1 MKLLATRLDGRA
13 VSKKILADLKQTIA
27 ELAQQD
33 VTPTLAVVLVGSNP
47 ASEVYV
53 RNKQR
58 RAEDI
63 GVRSLMFRMP
73 EATTQADLLA
83 KVAELNHDPDID
95 AILVQLPLPAGLD
108 EQAVIDA
115 IDPDKDVDGFS
126 PVSVGRLWANEP
138 TVVAST
144 PYGIMAL
151 LDAYD
156 IDVAGKRV
164 VIIGRSNIVGRPL
177 AGLMVNHDATV
188 TIAHSK
194 TRDLKQ
200 LAKEADILV
209 VAVGVPHFIGAD
221 ALKPGAVVI
230 DVGFSRGADGK
241 LLGDVDEGAVAPIA
255 SAITPVP
262 GGVGPMTI
270 ASLMAQTVTLAKRR
284 ANG

>member
-1 MKLLATRLDGRA
+1 MATRLDGRA

>member
-1 MKLLATRLDGRA
+1 MATRLDGGV

-221 ALKPGAVVI
+221 AVKPGAVVI
-230 DVGFSRGADGK
+230 DVGISRGADGK
-241 LLGDVDEGAVAPIA
+241 LLGDVDEAAVAPIA

>member
-1 MKLLATRLDGRA
+1 
-13 VSKKILADLKQTIA
+13 
-27 ELAQQD
+27 
-33 VTPTLAVVLVGSNP
+33 
-47 ASEVYV
+47 
-53 RNKQR
+53 
-58 RAEDI
+58 
-63 GVRSLMFRMP
+63 
-73 EATTQADLLA
+73 
-83 KVAELNHDPDID
+83 HDPDID

-194 TRDLKQ
+194 TRYLKQ

-221 ALKPGAVVI
+221 AVKPGAVVI
-230 DVGFSRGADGK
+230 DVGISRGADGK
-241 LLGDVDEGAVAPIA
+241 VLGDVDEAAVAPIA

>member
-1 MKLLATRLDGRA
+1 MATRLDGRA

-73 EATTQADLLA
+73 ETTTQADLLA

-221 ALKPGAVVI
+221 AVKPGAVVI
-230 DVGFSRGADGK
+230 DVGISRGADGK
-241 LLGDVDEGAVAPIA
+241 LLGDVDEAAVAPIA

>member
-1 MKLLATRLDGRA
+1 MATRLDGRA

-27 ELAQQD
+27 ELAQHD
-33 VTPTLAVVLVGSNP
+33 VMPTLAVVLVGSNP

-151 LDAYD
+151 LEAYD

-209 VAVGVPHFIGAD
+209 VAVGVPHFVGAD
-221 ALKPGAVVI
+221 AVKPGAVVI
-230 DVGFSRGADGK
+230 DVGISRGADGK
-241 LLGDVDEGAVAPIA
+241 LLGDVDEAAVAPIA

>member
-1 MKLLATRLDGRA
+1 MATRLDGRA

-95 AILVQLPLPAGLD
+95 AILVQLPLPSGLD

-221 ALKPGAVVI
+221 AVKPGAVVI
-230 DVGFSRGADGK
+230 DVGISRGADGK
-241 LLGDVDEGAVAPIA
+241 LLGDVDEAAVAPIA

>member
-1 MKLLATRLDGRA
+1 
-13 VSKKILADLKQTIA
+13 
-27 ELAQQD
+27 
-33 VTPTLAVVLVGSNP
+33 
-47 ASEVYV
+47 
-53 RNKQR
+53 
-58 RAEDI
+58 
-63 GVRSLMFRMP
+63 
-73 EATTQADLLA
+73 
-83 KVAELNHDPDID
+83 
-95 AILVQLPLPAGLD
+95 
-108 EQAVIDA
+108 
-115 IDPDKDVDGFS
+115 
-126 PVSVGRLWANEP
+126 
-138 TVVAST
+138 VAST

-221 ALKPGAVVI
+221 AVKPGAVVI
-230 DVGFSRGADGK
+230 DVGISRGADGK
-241 LLGDVDEGAVAPIA
+241 LLGDVDEAAVAPIA

>member
-1 MKLLATRLDGRA
+1 MATRLDGRV
-13 VSKKILADLKQTIA
+13 VSKKILGELKQTVA
-27 ELAQQD
+27 KLAQQD
-33 VTPTLAVVLVGSNP
+33 VTPTLAVVLVGSDP

-58 RAEDI
+58 RAEEI
-63 GVRSLMFRMP
+63 GVRSLMYRLP
-73 EATTQADLLA
+73 EDTSQMTLLA
-83 KVAELNHDPDID
+83 KVAELNQDPDVD

-108 EQAVIDA
+108 ERAVIDA

-126 PVSVGRLWANEP
+126 PVSVGRLWTNEP

-156 IDVAGKRV
+156 IDVAGQRV
-164 VIIGRSNIVGRPL
+164 VIVGRSNIVGRPL

-194 TRDLKQ
+194 TRNLKQ
-200 LAKEADILV
+200 LTREADILV
-209 VAVGVPHFIGAD
+209 VAVGRPHFIGAD
-221 ALKPGAVVI
+221 AVKPGATVI
-230 DVGFSRGADGK
+230 DVGISRGADGK
-241 LLGDVDEGAVAPIA
+241 LYGDVDDDTVAPIA
-255 SAITPVP
+255 GALTPVP

-284 ANG
+284 LHG

>member
-1 MKLLATRLDGRA
+1 LATRLDGRA

-115 IDPDKDVDGFS
+115 IGPDKDVDGFS

-221 ALKPGAVVI
+221 AVKPGAVVI
-230 DVGFSRGADGK
+230 DVGISRGADGK
-241 LLGDVDEGAVAPIA
+241 LLGDVDEAAVAPIA

>member
-1 MKLLATRLDGRA
+1 MATRLDGRV

-200 LAKEADILV
+200 LAKEAAILV

-221 ALKPGAVVI
+221 AVKPGAVVI
-230 DVGFSRGADGK
+230 DVGISRGADGK
-241 LLGDVDEGAVAPIA
+241 LLGDVDEAAVAPIA

>member
-1 MKLLATRLDGRA
+1 MATRLDGRA

-95 AILVQLPLPAGLD
+95 AILVQLPLPARLD

-209 VAVGVPHFIGAD
+209 VAVGVPHFVGAD
-221 ALKPGAVVI
+221 AVKPGAVVI
-230 DVGFSRGADGK
+230 DVGISRGADGK
-241 LLGDVDEGAVAPIA
+241 LLGDVDEAAVAPIA

>member
-1 MKLLATRLDGRA
+1 MATRLDGRA

-95 AILVQLPLPAGLD
+95 AI
-108 EQAVIDA
+108 
-115 IDPDKDVDGFS
+115 
-126 PVSVGRLWANEP
+126 PVRVGRLWANEP

-221 ALKPGAVVI
+221 AVKPGAVVI
-230 DVGFSRGADGK
+230 DVGISRGADGK
-241 LLGDVDEGAVAPIA
+241 LLGDVDEAAVAPIA

>member
-1 MKLLATRLDGRA
+1 MATRLDGRA

-126 PVSVGRLWANEP
+126 PVSVGQLWANEP

-209 VAVGVPHFIGAD
+209 VAVGVPHFVGAD
-221 ALKPGAVVI
+221 AVKPGAVVI
-230 DVGFSRGADGK
+230 DVGISRGADGK
-241 LLGDVDEGAVAPIA
+241 LLGDVDEAAVAPIA

>member
-1 MKLLATRLDGRA
+1 MATRLDGRA

-73 EATTQADLLA
+73 EATRQADLLA
-83 KVAELNHDPDID
+83 KIAELNHDPDID

-126 PVSVGRLWANEP
+126 PISVGRLWANEP

-221 ALKPGAVVI
+221 AVKPGAVVI
-230 DVGFSRGADGK
+230 DVGISRGADGK
-241 LLGDVDEGAVAPIA
+241 LLGDVDEAAVAPIA

>member
-1 MKLLATRLDGRA
+1 MATRLDGRA

-27 ELAQQD
+27 ELAQHD
-33 VTPTLAVVLVGSNP
+33 VMPTLAVVLVGSNP

-221 ALKPGAVVI
+221 AVKPGAVVI
-230 DVGFSRGADGK
+230 DVGISRGADGK
-241 LLGDVDEGAVAPIA
+241 VLGDVDEAAVAPIA

>member
-1 MKLLATRLDGRA
+1 MATRLDGRA

-63 GVRSLMFRMP
+63 GVRSLMFQMP

-221 ALKPGAVVI
+221 AVKPGAVVI
-230 DVGFSRGADGK
+230 DVGISRGADGK
-241 LLGDVDEGAVAPIA
+241 LLGDVDEAAVAPIA

>member
-1 MKLLATRLDGRA
+1 MATRLDGRA

-27 ELAQQD
+27 ELAQHD
-33 VTPTLAVVLVGSNP
+33 VMPTLAVVLVGSNP

-95 AILVQLPLPAGLD
+95 AILVQLPLPSGLD

-221 ALKPGAVVI
+221 AVKPGAVVI
-230 DVGFSRGADGK
+230 DVGISRGADGK
-241 LLGDVDEGAVAPIA
+241 LLGDVDEAAVAPIA

>member
-1 MKLLATRLDGRA
+1 MATRLDGRA
-13 VSKKILADLKQTIA
+13 VSKKILADLEQTIA

-221 ALKPGAVVI
+221 AVKPGAVVI
-230 DVGFSRGADGK
+230 DVGISRGADGK
-241 LLGDVDEGAVAPIA
+241 LLGDVDEAAVAPIA

>member
-1 MKLLATRLDGRA
+1 
-13 VSKKILADLKQTIA
+13 KKILADLKQTIA

-221 ALKPGAVVI
+221 AVKPGAVVI
-230 DVGFSRGADGK
+230 DVGISRGADGK
-241 LLGDVDEGAVAPIA
+241 LLGDVDEAAVAPIA

>member
-1 MKLLATRLDGRA
+1 MATRLDGRV
-13 VSKKILADLKQTIA
+13 VSKKILGELKQTVA
-27 ELAQQD
+27 KLAQQD
-33 VTPTLAVVLVGSNP
+33 VTPTLAVVLVGSDP

-58 RAEDI
+58 RAEEI
-63 GVRSLMFRMP
+63 GVRSLMYRLP
-73 EATTQADLLA
+73 EDTSQMTLLA
-83 KVAELNHDPDID
+83 KVAELNQDPDVD

-108 EQAVIDA
+108 ERAVIDA

-126 PVSVGRLWANEP
+126 PVSVGRLWTNEP

-156 IDVAGKRV
+156 IDVAGQRV
-164 VIIGRSNIVGRPL
+164 VIVGRSNIVGRPL

-194 TRDLKQ
+194 TRNLKQ
-200 LAKEADILV
+200 LTREADILV
-209 VAVGVPHFIGAD
+209 VAVGRPHFIGAD
-221 ALKPGAVVI
+221 AVKPGATVI
-230 DVGFSRGADGK
+230 DVGISRGADGK
-241 LLGDVDEGAVAPIA
+241 LYGDGDDDTVAPIA
-255 SAITPVP
+255 GALTPVP

-284 ANG
+284 LHG

>member
-1 MKLLATRLDGRA
+1 MATRLDGRA

-27 ELAQQD
+27 ELAQHD

-73 EATTQADLLA
+73 EVTTQADLLA

-115 IDPDKDVDGFS
+115 IDPEKDVDGFS

-209 VAVGVPHFIGAD
+209 VAVGVPHFVGAD
-221 ALKPGAVVI
+221 AVKPGAVVI
-230 DVGFSRGADGK
+230 DVGISRGADGK
-241 LLGDVDEGAVAPIA
+241 LLGDVDEAAVAPIA

>member
-1 MKLLATRLDGRA
+1 MATRLDGRA

-58 RAEDI
+58 RTEDI

-221 ALKPGAVVI
+221 AVKPGAVVI
-230 DVGFSRGADGK
+230 DVGISRGADGK
-241 LLGDVDEGAVAPIA
+241 LLGDVDEAAVAPIA

>member
-1 MKLLATRLDGRA
+1 MATRLDGRA

-221 ALKPGAVVI
+221 AVKTGAVVI
-230 DVGFSRGADGK
+230 DVGISRGADGK
-241 LLGDVDEGAVAPIA
+241 LLGDVDEAAVAPIA

>member
-1 MKLLATRLDGRA
+1 MATRLDGRA

-83 KVAELNHDPDID
+83 RVAELNHDPDID

-221 ALKPGAVVI
+221 AVKPGAVVI
-230 DVGFSRGADGK
+230 DVGISRGADGK
-241 LLGDVDEGAVAPIA
+241 LLGDVDEAAVAPIA